1 MGIKFNADEVFR
13 MGMDVEKNGEAYYR
27 AAAER
32 AADPEV
38 ADVLRYLMEE
48 ERKHYDIFRAL
59 REKLA
64 GGEER
69 PTVADP
75 EDQEHLYLDALV
87 RSRLFSDPAEAEQ
100 VAASAADGIEAL
112 QNALVFEKD
121 TILFF
126 LGMKDLT
133 PPELGR
139 DKIDLLIA
147 EERTHVVTI
156 SAEIAKARER
166 NA

>member
-27 AAAER
+27 AAAGR

-38 ADVLRYLMEE
+38 AAVLRHLMEE

-59 REKLA
+59 RDELA

-69 PTVADP
+69 PTVSDP

-87 RSRLFSDPAEAEQ
+87 KSRLFSDPEEAER

-133 PPELGR
+133 PQELGR

-147 EERTHVVTI
+147 EERKHVVTI

>member
-27 AAAER
+27 AAAGR

-38 ADVLRYLMEE
+38 AGVLRHLMEE

-59 REKLA
+59 REGLS

-87 RSRLFSDPAEAEQ
+87 KSRLFSNPEEAEQ

-133 PPELGR
+133 PVELGR

-147 EERTHVVTI
+147 EERKHVVTI
-156 SAEIAKARER
+156 SEEIARARER